1 MFINRLTAGI
11 VMILVILSPL
21 SLKAE
26 ADVTLAESML
36 ANLTAANTKK
46 VVLTGKHGVLK
57 IFFEKAGGYKSDN
70 NFIDLTYEDINSKFK
85 MQGESIA
92 ITQDGKLVFAV
103 NGDKVYAKAVHGC
116 KENLKV
122 IFKNVEY
129 VYNEHYMLINH
140 KNNKYNFSE
149 VVYDIDKHNIKVY
162 NDGKYIKMVEMEQ

>member
-1 MFINRLTAGI
+1 MNKFWYK
-11 VMILVILSPL
+11 ILKFL
-21 SLKAE
+21 LKP
-26 ADVTLAESML
+26 VY
-36 ANLTAANTKK
+36 
-46 VVLTGKHGVLK
+46 K
-57 IFFEKAGGYKSDN
+57 IYYNPKIY
-70 NFIDLTYEDINSKFK
+70 
-85 MQGESIA
+85 
-92 ITQDGKLVFAV
+92 
-103 NGDKVYAKAVHGC
+103 C